1 MNALGMIELT
11 SIPAGVQAGDAMLKA
26 AAVELVTAQPVCAG
40 KYIVLVTGEAAAVRE
55 SVEAG
60 KLSGGEKLVDSMF
73 VANIHPQVPRAINA
87 CTEIGRVA
95 SVGVI
100 EVFSL
105 CAAVLAADAA
115 AKAADVRLME
125 VRLGRGLGGK
135 SFIALTG
142 EIASVQAAIRR
153 ALKKKG
159 PMTRAQLEEGLAGIR
174 ASLFYTKNR
183 AVVRDA
189 HTFAGQLLE
198 SMTQRGELLLD
209 NGTYRLNPDRKK
221 R

>member
-105 CAAVLAADAA
+105 CAAALAADAA

-142 EIASVQAAIRR
+142 EIASVQAAID
-153 ALKKKG
+153 A
-159 PMTRAQLEEGLAGIR
+159 A
-174 ASLFYTKNR
+174 R
-183 AVVRDA
+183 AVEG
-189 HTFAGQLLE
+189 TAGLMND
-198 SMTQRGELLLD
+198 SVVIPAPH
-209 NGTYRLNPDRKK
+209 PDMIRSLY
-221 R
+221 